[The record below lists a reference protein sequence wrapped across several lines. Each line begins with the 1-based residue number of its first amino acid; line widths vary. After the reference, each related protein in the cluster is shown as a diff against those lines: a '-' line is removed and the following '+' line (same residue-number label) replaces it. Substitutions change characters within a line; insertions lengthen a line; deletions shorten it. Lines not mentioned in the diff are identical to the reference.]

1 MNLNDYINFERILL
15 GEFLSRVDL
24 KYLPIEEFISTV
36 VGIYLVLGGFGGD
49 GFKLWLTRAYYNME
63 MLHCKFFFI

>member
-15 GEFLSRVDL
+15 GEFLSRVGL
-24 KYLPIEEFISTV
+24 KYLPIEELIFTV

-49 GFKLWLTRAYYNME
+49 GFKLRLTRAYYNME